1 MHIYLPIAET
11 SINMFVLIG
20 LGGLVG
26 FLAGLLGIG
35 GGFLMTPLLI
45 FIGIPP
51 GVAVASEANQ
61 LVASAVSGGLVWR
74 RQRAVDVT
82 MGTVLASGGL
92 AGSALGVWLF
102 ALLAAAGQLELVIAL
117 GYALLLGAIGSIML
131 VESARAVRL
140 AQLGRA
146 PRVLRPGRHTWL
158 HGLPLRLRFRASRLY
173 ASVLPPLA
181 IGFVVGLLAALMGT
195 GGGFIMV
202 PAMIY
207 LLRMPTNVVIGTS
220 LFQLLIIT
228 MAVTILHASFNH
240 TVDIMLALFLMLGG
254 ALGAQLGA
262 RAGQRLPSAYLRALL
277 AVLILGMALRLG
289 SVLVAAPDMPFSI
302 QVGDL
307 P

>member
-26 FLAGLLGIG
+26 FLSGMLGIG

-61 LVASAVSGGLVWR
+61 LVASAVSGSLAWR

-82 MGTVLASGGL
+82 MALVLAGGGL

-117 GYALLLGAIGSIML
+117 GYALLLGSIGTIML
-131 VESARAVRL
+131 VESARALRL
-140 AQLGRA
+140 AHGGQEL
-146 PRVLRPGRHTWL
+146 RVRRPGRHSWL
-158 HGLPLRLRFRASRLY
+158 HGLPLRIRFRASRLY
-173 ASVLPPLA
+173 ASVLPPIV

-195 GGGFIMV
+195 GGGFIML

-220 LFQLLIIT
+220 LFQLLIVT
-228 MAVTILHASFNH
+228 MAVTLLHAGINH
-240 TVDIMLALFLMLGG
+240 TVDVMLALFLMLGG

-262 RAGQRLPSAYLRALL
+262 RAGQRMPSAWLRALL
-277 AVLILGMALRLG
+277 SLLILAMALRLG
-289 SVLVAAPDMPFSI
+289 SALMMTPDAPFSI
-302 QVGDL
+302 RMGET